1 MKKLL
6 LKWLMPTPE
15 EVAKLVA
22 KAAAD
27 FVNNTGKQDAIV
39 QFVDKS
45 KSFQDAQ
52 VIITRWLAD
61 GILDEAEVKE
71 LEQKLVPAA
80 RALIDAIQKKVG

>member
-39 QFVDKS
+39 
-45 KSFQDAQ
+45 
-52 VIITRWLAD
+52 
-61 GILDEAEVKE
+61 
-71 LEQKLVPAA
+71 
-80 RALIDAIQKKVG
+80 